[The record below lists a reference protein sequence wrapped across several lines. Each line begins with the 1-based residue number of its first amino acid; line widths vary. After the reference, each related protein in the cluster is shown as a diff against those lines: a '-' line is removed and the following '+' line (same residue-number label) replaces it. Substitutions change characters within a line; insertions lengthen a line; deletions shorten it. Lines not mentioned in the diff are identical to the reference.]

1 MFRNNVVSLIVV
13 AGIVVAGSAMQG
25 VALAQKDSMPK
36 RWDRVM
42 LGQADT
48 RQLLLLIDTD
58 ENGKIINPKI
68 TKQEWLRFAG
78 AEFDGLDKNK
88 SGEIDAAELAR
99 SMRLSPA
106 ANTGK

>member
-1 MFRNNVVSLIVV
+1 M
-13 AGIVVAGSAMQG
+13 
-25 VALAQKDSMPK
+25 
-36 RWDRVM
+36 
-42 LGQADT
+42 
-48 RQLLLLIDTD
+48 
-58 ENGKIINPKI
+58 